1 LGFGDWSSRKIDMSY
16 PPEIATSRWPHRW
29 AVALACATFPLVW
42 VGGLVTT
49 TDSGMAVPDWP
60 TTYGYNLFLYPL
72 STWLAGPWDIFVEHG
87 HRLLGATVGILTIGL
102 LLTLWRS
109 EKRWWMRW
117 LGMAALVLVVSQ
129 GVLGGMRVRYD
140 LRELAMFHGT
150 TGPLFFAISVAM
162 AVFTSSRWQR
172 ADTNV
177 AHRQIPL
184 LAVVTCILI
193 YLQIVLG
200 AVLRHVPVDSEP
212 AAFAVAARFHL
223 VMAAIVSL
231 HILALVWLVWSRA
244 RSIRPLGGL
253 AATLI
258 GLLGLQ
264 LLLGASTWIIKF
276 ASPTWAPSWV
286 TSARGAVQQGGW
298 LQTHVITAHV
308 AVGSLMLATSLAL
321 ALYAVKRFASR
332 TAAVMPVRKLEAAV

>member
-1 LGFGDWSSRKIDMSY
+1 LSADHLHA
-16 PPEIATSRWPHRW
+16 EISRWPHRW

-87 HRLLGATVGILTIGL
+87 HRLLGAAAGILTIGL
-102 LLTLWRS
+102 LAALWRS
-109 EKRWWMRW
+109 EQRSWLRW
-117 LGMAALVLVVSQ
+117 LGVAALVLVVSQ

-150 TGPLFFAISVAM
+150 TGPLFFALTVAM
-162 AVFTSSRWQR
+162 AVFTSNRWQH
-172 ADTNV
+172 AAGCIN
-177 AHRQIPL
+177 HRQIPL
-184 LAVVTCILI
+184 MAVASCILV

-212 AAFAVAARFHL
+212 AAFALAARFHL
-223 VMAAIVSL
+223 VMAAIVSM
-231 HILALVWLVWSRA
+231 HIGALVLLVYFRSR
-244 RSIRPLGGL
+244 RTRPVGALTVTL
-253 AATLI
+253 A
-258 GLLGLQ
+258 GLLLLQ

-276 ASPTWAPSWV
+276 AAPTWAPNWV
-286 TSARGAVQQGGW
+286 ALARGTVQEGSW
-298 LQTHVITAHV
+298 LQTHVITGHV
-308 AVGSLMLATSLAL
+308 AIGSLMLATSLVL
-321 ALYAVKRFASR
+321 VLYSVRLFA
-332 TAAVMPVRKLEAAV
+332 MPRSTGSMRIGKLEAAV

>member
-1 LGFGDWSSRKIDMSY
+1 
-16 PPEIATSRWPHRW
+16 
-29 AVALACATFPLVW
+29 
-42 VGGLVTT
+42 
-49 TDSGMAVPDWP
+49 MAVPDWP

-72 STWLAGPWDIFVEHG
+72 STWFAGPWDIFVEHG

-102 LLTLWRS
+102 LVALWRS
-109 EKRWWMRW
+109 EKRSWLRW
-117 LGMAALVLVVSQ
+117 LGVAALVLVVSQ

-150 TGPLFFAISVAM
+150 TGPLFFALTVAM

-172 ADTNV
+172 AERNLT
-177 AHRQIPL
+177 HRQVPL
-184 LAVVTCILI
+184 LAVVTCVLI

-212 AAFAVAARFHL
+212 GAFAVAARFHL

-231 HILALVWLVWSRA
+231 HIFALAWLAWFRA
-244 RSIRPLGGL
+244 RGIQPLGGL
-253 AATLI
+253 AVTLT

-276 ASPTWAPSWV
+276 AAPSWAPSWV
-286 TSARGAVQQGGW
+286 SPARAAVQEGGW

-321 ALYAVKRFASR
+321 ALYAVKLFA
-332 TAAVMPVRKLEAAV
+332 MPRSAGAMPAGKLEAAV